1 MNALMQQLYER
12 AGIAFDPSFNAQML
26 PEGKR
31 NRDLLGMDSAGQL
44 VAMDAA
50 YPLVTTANSG
60 IPAMLSTYIDPKLI
74 EVLVAP
80 MKAAEAAGGER
91 KLGDWTLRTAMF
103 PMVESTGEATS
114 YGDYNNSGSAGVNV
128 QFPQR
133 QSYHYQTMTQWGER
147 ELAEMGL
154 AKVDLAAQK
163 NIAAALTLNKYQN
176 KTYLFGVSGLQNYGM
191 LNDPALPADLTPVT
205 KTAGGTAWITTAGA
219 VNATALEV
227 LADISKMFYTLQA
240 RNKGLV
246 DRSSPMTLIMSPE
259 SEVALTITNEFNV
272 NVADLLKKNYPGI
285 KIVTVPEYATSG
297 GQKVQLVVDSVEGQK
312 TWEPAFTEKM
322 RAHPII
328 VLESAFKQKKSA
340 GTWGTVIYRPGF
352 VQGLIGV

>member
-12 AGIAFDPSFNAQML
+12 AGIAFDPSFNAQLL
-26 PEGKR
+26 PAGKR

-44 VAMDAA
+44 LAMDAA
-50 YPLVTTANSG
+50 YPLVTVSNSG

-103 PMVESTGEATS
+103 PMVESTGESTS

-133 QSYHYQTMTQWGER
+133 QSYHYQTVTQWGER
-147 ELAEMGL
+147 ELADLGL
-154 AKVDLAAQK
+154 AKIDLAAQK

-191 LNDPALPADLTPVT
+191 LNDPALPADIAPNT
-205 KTAGGTAWITTAGA
+205 KAAGGTAWIDGSG
-219 VNATALEV
+219 VVKATPLEV
-227 LADISKMFYTLQA
+227 QQDIMKLFWTVQD
-240 RNKGLV
+240 RNKGLI
-246 DRSSPMTLIMSPE
+246 DNDTAMTLVMSPQ
-259 SEVALTITNEFNV
+259 SKTALGINNEFGNSV
-272 NVADLLKKNYPGI
+272 SFYLKETYPNM
-285 KIVTVPEYATSG
+285 KIVSVPEYATASG
-297 GQKVQLVVDSVEGQK
+297 NKLQLFADSIEGQK
-312 TWEPAFTEKM
+312 TMECSFTEKM

-328 VLESAFKQKKSA
+328 VELSSFKQKKSA

-352 VQGLIGV
+352 VQGMIGV